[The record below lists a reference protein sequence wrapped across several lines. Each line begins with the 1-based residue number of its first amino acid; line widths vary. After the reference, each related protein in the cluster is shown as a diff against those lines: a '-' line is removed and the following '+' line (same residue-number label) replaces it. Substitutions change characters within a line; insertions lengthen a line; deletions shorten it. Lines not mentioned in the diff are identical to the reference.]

1 MITSMKE
8 ELAIL
13 EEKFRFT
20 KEGTGPT
27 ICSLLN
33 GEMES
38 YLQTI
43 QPYVNAPNKKVT
55 ASLLVKRVSFLAVNV
70 LYILSVTNKKIE
82 LNPDHIQLVSHFD
95 GDTWLPKFRFE
106 PLRMSSIENRDGE
119 RKEVFEQLFKG
130 VLTPFINKLSKIAK
144 VPRTTLWENVM
155 IYIYWLYESII
166 PETHSDFQALL
177 EADGNLF
184 DMNHNVAAASYSAKR
199 YVKPIEATVRVRKT
213 CCFYYETNEKASHCK
228 TCPLRCNV

>member
-1 MITSMKE
+1 MITSMRE
-8 ELAIL
+8 ELSIL

-20 KEGTGPT
+20 QEGTGPT
-27 ICSLLN
+27 LSSLLN
-33 GEMES
+33 GEIDS

-43 QPYVNAPNKKVT
+43 QPHVNAPNKKVT
-55 ASLLVKRVSFLAVNV
+55 ASLLVKRLSFLAVNV
-70 LYILSVTNKKIE
+70 LYTMSVTNKKMD
-82 LNPDHIQLVSHFD
+82 LNLDDIQLVSHFE

-106 PLRMSSIENRDGE
+106 PLSMTSIANRECE
-119 RKEVFEQLFKG
+119 RKEVFEQLFKEIF
-130 VLTPFINKLSKIAK
+130 TPFINMLSKEVK

-155 IYIYWLYESII
+155 IYIYWLYETVI
-166 PETHSDFQALL
+166 PEKQNDFQALL

-184 DMNHNVAAASYSAKR
+184 DMNRNVAVASYSTKR
-199 YVKPIEATVRVRKT
+199 YVKPIDATVRVRKT

>member
-1 MITSMKE
+1 MNTAMKE
-8 ELAIL
+8 NLFIL

-27 ICSLLN
+27 LSSLLN
-33 GEMES
+33 GEMDS

-43 QPYVNAPNKKVT
+43 QPYVNAPNKKVA
-55 ASLLVKRVSFLAVNV
+55 ASLLVKRLSFLAVNV
-70 LYILSVTNKKIE
+70 LYVMSVTNKKIE
-82 LNPDHIQLVSHFD
+82 INPDHIQIVSHFD

-106 PLRMSSIENRDGE
+106 SLRITSIEDREWE
-119 RKEVFEQLFKG
+119 RKKVLEQLFKEIF
-130 VLTPFINKLSKIAK
+130 TPIINMLSKEAK

-155 IYIYWLYESII
+155 IYIYWLYESVI
-166 PETHSDFQALL
+166 PETHGDFQALL
-177 EADGNLF
+177 EADGSLF
-184 DMNHNVAAASYSAKR
+184 DMNHNVAATSYSTKK
-199 YVKPIEATVRVRKT
+199 YVKPIDATVRVRKT